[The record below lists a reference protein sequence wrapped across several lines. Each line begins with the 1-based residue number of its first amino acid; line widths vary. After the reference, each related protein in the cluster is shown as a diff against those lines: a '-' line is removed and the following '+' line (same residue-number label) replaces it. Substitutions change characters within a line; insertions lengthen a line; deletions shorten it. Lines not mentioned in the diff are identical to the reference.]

1 MDSRSAPGGE
11 RGKWTGPVG
20 AGVDPGAR
28 LGQRAE
34 WICMAEGPLLVS
46 SLGHKDSL
54 SQMSWLTQQVVS
66 ISLAATGWSDGVLA
80 LARPCRAIAGHV
92 WGQTKGRGQERRRKK
107 EVREQGG
114 YRGRHCLYLWFLI
127 LKGQILP

>member
-20 AGVDPGAR
+20 SGVDPGAR

-34 WICMAEGPLLVS
+34 WICIAEGPLLVS

-54 SQMSWLTQQVVS
+54 FQMSWLKQQVVS
-66 ISLAATGWSDGVLA
+66 MSLAATGWSDGVLA
-80 LARPCRAIAGHV
+80 LAHPCRAIAGHV
-92 WGQTKGRGQERRRKK
+92 WGETKAQVRREEGKRKSVNKEDIEEDIACIRG
-107 EVREQGG
+107 
-114 YRGRHCLYLWFLI
+114 F
-127 LKGQILP
+127 